1 MAATS
6 AMMTLSGSAVAAPAH
21 RLSSTAAFGS
31 SGVQQLCVVRPSAK
45 SAKIV
50 AARASLNDEEQGSTK
65 PQMLVAL
72 VAAGAALA
80 LAATPIS
87 PANAGLFG
95 GDAKVERGASSNF
108 PSNEGTGTKVGSNSD
123 VRGSVG
129 TPLGEGAGNKVGENS
144 ATRGSAST
152 GTPLGEGNLSG
163 SGVGVPNVG
172 AVAENAKDAV
182 KGGLPGGLPN
192 PFNMGGAP
200 DVSGAAS
207 SAKDAA
213 SNVAGVVKDKLPG
226 GVN

>member
-6 AMMTLSGSAVAAPAH
+6 AMMTLSGSAVAAPAN

-45 SAKIV
+45 TTNIV
-50 AARASLNDEEQGSTK
+50 AARASLNNEAK

-87 PANAGLFG
+87 PAHAGLFG
-95 GDAKVERGASSNF
+95 GDAKVERGATSDF
-108 PSNEGTGTKVGSNSD
+108 PSKEGTGTKVGTNSD
-123 VRGSVG
+123 VRGAAG
-129 TPLGEGAGNKVGENS
+129 TPLGEASGKIVGDNK
-144 ATRGSAST
+144 ATRGSSPT
-152 GTPLGEGNLSG
+152 GTPLGEGNLSSG
-163 SGVGVPNVG
+163 SGVGVPNLG
-172 AVAENAKDAV
+172 GVAEKAKDTV
-182 KGGLPGGLPN
+182 GGGLPN
-192 PFNMGGAP
+192 PFSKASAP

-213 SNVAGVVKDKLPG
+213 SGVAGAVKDKLPG